1 MADYTAN
8 TGRENVQFLSIE
20 EFKMK
25 VGKSTEKAQVV
36 KNPNTG
42 KLFLAIGDLRF
53 KVQQDFDG
61 DKEFSVLVPEVGGID
76 QACLVNVRNAANN
89 VMFTL

>member
-1 MADYTAN
+1 MSDSTSNNRAKAT
-8 TGRENVQFLSIE
+8 FLTVA
-20 EFKMK
+20 EFKAK
-25 VGKSTEKAQVV
+25 IGKTGVEAQVV

-53 KVQQDFDG
+53 KVQQDIDDNK
-61 DKEFSVLVPEVGGID
+61 DKRILVPEDGGIE
-76 QACLVNVRNAANN
+76 QACLVNAKSASNN